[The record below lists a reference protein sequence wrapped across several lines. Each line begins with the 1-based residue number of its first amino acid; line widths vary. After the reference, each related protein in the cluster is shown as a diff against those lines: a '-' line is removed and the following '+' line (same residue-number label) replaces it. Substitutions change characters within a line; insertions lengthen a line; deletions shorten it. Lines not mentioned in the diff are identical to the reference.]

1 MSGFSVYA
9 LTVER
14 KEGKRFYTVPLL
26 IGNDIDVQALSARIS
41 LLDVVSGEKM
51 PYTSS
56 YVLSYSCGGLV
67 SYLDRGLCEAL
78 FDVASPLFESS
89 IAFRYNVIMALDY
102 ATVQMSSRGFPFV
115 MDWAGKLY
123 TMSDDGFG
131 GKRFY
136 VPALVCGDN
145 DHCLRLWRKVARLSE
160 PYSEYLISC
169 PSLPRELP
177 DVIMDTASRTSSNT
191 RLISSGGVIDS
202 GLLTWA
208 IMSASYAKDCCE
220 SRLVIA

>member
-9 LTVER
+9 LTVE
-14 KEGKRFYTVPLL
+14 KSDSQRFYTVPLL

-56 YVLSYSCGGLV
+56 YILSYSCGGLV
-67 SYLDRGLCEAL
+67 SYLDRGLCEVL
-78 FDVASPLFESS
+78 FDSASSLFEPA
-89 IAFRYNVIMALDY
+89 IAPRYGVIMALDY
-102 ATVQMSSRGFPFV
+102 GTVQMSSRGFPFV
-115 MDWAGKLY
+115 MDWAGSLY

-136 VPALVCGDN
+136 VPAFVCGDN
-145 DHCLRLWRKVARLSE
+145 DYCLRLWRKVARPYE
-160 PYSEYLISC
+160 PYSECLISC

-177 DVIMDTASRTSSNT
+177 DVIMDTASRTSSKT
-191 RLISSGGVIDS
+191 RLITGRGVLDS

-208 IMSASYAKDCCE
+208 ILSASRVKDFCE
-220 SRLVIA
+220 GQLVF

>member
-9 LTVER
+9 LTVEGS
-14 KEGKRFYTVPLL
+14 EGKRFYTVPLL
-26 IGNDIDVQALSARIS
+26 IGSDIDVGALSARIS
-41 LLDVVSGEKM
+41 LLDVVSGEKL

-56 YVLSYSCGGLV
+56 YVLSYSCGGLA
-67 SYLDRGLCEAL
+67 SYLDRGLCEVL
-78 FDVASPLFESS
+78 FGSASPLFESS
-89 IAFRYNVIMALDY
+89 IASRYNVVMALDY

-115 MDWAGKLY
+115 MDWAGQLY

-136 VPALVCGDN
+136 VPALVCGGN
-145 DHCLRLWRKVARLSE
+145 GHCLRLWRKVARPHE
-160 PYSEYLISC
+160 PYSECLISC

-177 DVIMDTASRTSSNT
+177 DVIMDTASRTSSKT
-191 RLISSGGVIDS
+191 RLISGRGVIDS

-208 IMSASYAKDCCE
+208 IMSASRMKDLCE
-220 SRLVIA
+220 GQLVF